1 MSMIDR
7 VLDYIEEHHMFE
19 EHEKIV
25 AGISGGAD
33 SVCLLFVLLEL
44 RKRKNIEII
53 AVHVNHMI
61 RGEAADADERYT
73 VELCKKHNVKCVV
86 WKEDVPALA
95 AKNKQSEEEAGR
107 DVRRKAFTHVL
118 EDEKADKI
126 AMAHHENDN
135 AETFIMH
142 LIRGA
147 GLNGLS
153 GIWPVNGNI
162 VRPLLCV
169 SRQEIEDYLTDKGI
183 KWCNDLTNDEDDYTR
198 NRIRHQ
204 VIPVLEGETNGNA
217 VSHINDAMEHIRTA
231 VEFIQYETDEAYK
244 KCITKNKKGDIQ
256 INKDELYKCHDAI
269 KGNVIKN
276 AVYEVAGRKK
286 DIGAVHFEDVR
297 KLFERQNGKMCS
309 LPYDLVAVRSY
320 DGVVIK
326 KRDSKKAT
334 KGIEEQELIIPG
346 ITCIEDG
353 KISIETR
360 IIEQNNN
367 VGMCD
372 IPQKTY
378 TKWFDY
384 DIIKCKP
391 VIRSRRSGDTIVVN
405 NEGGSKKI
413 KSYFIDEK
421 IPSETRDNIPLIA
434 DGSEILWITGYR
446 MSSKYQITDATRRVL
461 EIKFLEEN

>member
-1 MSMIDR
+1 MNMIDK
-7 VLDYIEEHHMFE
+7 VLEYIEEYHMFN
-19 EHEKIV
+19 EHDKVV

-44 RKRKNIEII
+44 RKRKNIDIV

-61 RGEAADADERYT
+61 RGKAAEHDENYT
-73 VELCKKHNVKCVV
+73 VELCNKHNVKCVV

-95 AKNKQSEEEAGR
+95 KKMKQSEEEAGR
-107 DVRRKAFTHVL
+107 DVRRKAFYHVL
-118 EDEKADKI
+118 KEEHADKI

-147 GLNGLS
+147 GLDGLS

-169 SRQEIEDYLTDKGI
+169 SRQEIEEYLSGMSVI
-183 KWCNDLTNDEDDYTR
+183 WCDDLTNDEDDYTR

-204 VIPVLEGETNGNA
+204 VIPLLENETDGNA
-217 VSHINDAMEHIRTA
+217 VSHINSAMEHIRT
-231 VEFIQYETDEAYK
+231 VIDFIKYETDEAYK
-244 KCITKNKKGDIQ
+244 KCVTKNKAGDIC
-256 INKDELYKCHDAI
+256 INREELYSCHDAI
-269 KGNVIKN
+269 KGSLIKN
-276 AVYEVAGRKK
+276 ALYEAAGRKK
-286 DIGAVHFEDVR
+286 DIGSVHIDEIR
-297 KLFERQNGKMCS
+297 KLMDRQSGKMCN
-309 LPYDLVAVRSY
+309 LPYSLVAVRDY
-320 DGVVIK
+320 KGVIIK
-326 KRDSKKAT
+326 KKTSKKEY
-334 KGIEEQELIIPG
+334 KGIDEKIISIPG
-346 ITCIEDG
+346 ETYVEKKEI
-353 KISIETR
+353 KIETR
-360 IIEQNNN
+360 IIE
-367 VGMCD
+367 VDKPIKACC

-421 IPSETRDNIPLIA
+421 IPSDIRDNIPLIA
-434 DGSEILWITGYR
+434 NGSEILWIAGYR
-446 MSSKYQITDATRRVL
+446 MSSKYQITEKTRRIL
-461 EIKFLEEN
+461 EIKILEEN